1 MQPELQFP
9 RSRGYAQSIPM
20 VNGGRSD
27 GSPSQHG
34 ARVLICEDEGI
45 VAADI
50 RMTLRD
56 LGYAVVGT
64 VASAERAVELALS
77 ERPDLVLMDI
87 HTKGALDGVAAATLI
102 REQTLIP
109 VVFLTAHADAE
120 TVARARAAEPL
131 GYVVKPFKDI
141 DLRSAIEVALQRHD
155 TEQRLRE
162 REHMLALETER
173 LSTLIANLSTGV
185 LLEDERGQVRHEN
198 AQLAHL
204 LGGAATPFSGHSL
217 ESALARIAACC
228 EQPAAT
234 AQSLG
239 ELARA
244 RTRCDAML
252 LRTVAARC
260 LELCYVPIGHNERNA
275 GALWTFNDVTE
286 REQAREE
293 LRQQAE
299 RMRELATTDELTGL
313 LNRRGLLSLVPM
325 QRQIAR
331 RERRFILAAYIDLDG
346 MKHVNDTLGHGA
358 GDALLRRAA
367 EVLRKTFRASDVVA
381 RVGGDE
387 FAVFAM
393 IVMANDVDVM
403 SARLAEQ
410 VAQDNRAHEGA
421 LPALSLSLGL
431 ALADASSNE
440 DIDVLLTRA
449 DGAMYEQK
457 RKRHK
462 ESGAL

>member
-9 RSRGYAQSIPM
+9 RPRGYAQSIPM
-20 VNGGRSD
+20 GNVGRSD
-27 GSPSQHG
+27 GSASEHA

-56 LGYAVVGT
+56 LGYAVIGT

-87 HTKGALDGVAAATLI
+87 HTKGKLDGVAAATLI
-102 REQTLIP
+102 RQKTLIP

-120 TVARARAAEPL
+120 TVARARGAEPL

-141 DLRSAIEVALQRHD
+141 DLRTAIEIALQRHA
-155 TEQRLRE
+155 TEQQLRE
-162 REHMLALETER
+162 REQMLALETER
-173 LSTLIANLSTGV
+173 LSTLIANLNTGV
-185 LLEDERGQVRHEN
+185 LLEDERGHVRHEN

-204 LGGAATPFSGHSL
+204 LGSDATPFSGRPL
-217 ESALARIAACC
+217 QSALSRIAACC
-228 EQPAAT
+228 EQPAAIE
-234 AQSLG
+234 QSLR

-244 RTRCDAML
+244 RTRRDSTV
-252 LRTVAARC
+252 LRTVGARC
-260 LELCYVPIGHNERNA
+260 LELCYVPIGHHERFA
-275 GALWTFNDVTE
+275 GALWTFSDVTE
-286 REQAREE
+286 REHAREE

-313 LNRRGLLSLVPM
+313 LNRRGLLGLVPM

-367 EVLRKTFRASDVVA
+367 EVLRKTFRASDLLA

-387 FAVFAM
+387 FAVLAM
-393 IVMANDVDVM
+393 IAMASDVDAV
-403 SARLAEQ
+403 SARLVEH
-410 VAQDNRAHEGA
+410 VAHDNRVHGPA
-421 LPALSLSLGL
+421 LPALALSLGI
-431 ALADASSNE
+431 ALADAASSE
-440 DIDVLLTRA
+440 DVDMLLARA
-449 DGAMYEQK
+449 DSTMYEQK
-457 RKRHK
+457 RKRHR
-462 ESGAL
+462 ESSAT